1 MKVSGKEIIQAMVED
16 MYEGREDLRYSVLPP
31 GIYRVYLH
39 EADYKR
45 VLPIVRHIVDE
56 ASRALDE
63 EVDKMNGK
71 PSGAG
76 EGLLEN
82 LKESVVALRHKAQSF
97 IRGDDSGKEWK
108 KPAEGWQISINVD
121 PNDELQSGDLCVN
134 SELMLPPR
142 IELGAGNP
150 TKNLTTIRRSGA
162 TLKSD
167 RKYAQGPTAETANA
181 RRRAKGK
188 QPFIPAA
195 NACALIHYQSADG
208 QARTFEMTKNVI
220 VVGRGG
226 AQGEVDLTLHEET
239 RISREH
245 LVLRRDESSGK
256 FYIRDT
262 SKFGTRVNNVPLSG
276 PETTGELGME
286 TELPARAT
294 IELAGSLKIEFQALE
309 QATDE
314 A

>member
-1 MKVSGKEIIQAMVED
+1 MKVSGKEIIQAIVED

-76 EGLLEN
+76 EGLLES
-82 LKESVVALRHKAQSF
+82 LKESVATLRQKAQSF
-97 IRGDDSGKEWK
+97 IRGDDSSKEWK

-162 TLKSD
+162 TRKSD
-167 RKYAQGPTAETANA
+167 RKYAKEPTAETADPSL
-181 RRRAKGK
+181 RAAGREA
-188 QPFIPAA
+188 FTPAA
-195 NACALIHYQSADG
+195 NAHALIHYEDADG
-208 QARTFEMTKNVI
+208 EARTFEMTKNVI

-226 AQGEVDLTLHEET
+226 AQGAVDLMLPEET

-245 LVLRRDESSGK
+245 LVLRRDEYSGK
-256 FYIRDT
+256 FYIKDT
-262 SKFGTRVNNVPLSG
+262 SKFGTKVNNVPVSG
-276 PETTGELGME
+276 PETTGGLGME
-286 TELPARAT
+286 SELPACAT
-294 IELAGSLKIEFQALE
+294 IELAGSLKIEFQALGSS
-309 QATDE
+309 ANE